1 METPSQTEARERR
14 DDSYGTEFE
23 RICTDVEF
31 TKVGGKLLELLQAC
45 EDLVLSPAKP
55 QDEGEEAERNIAK
68 DLLDTLGVPGD
79 VWTIADA
86 VELVMERKK
95 L

>member
-1 METPSQTEARERR
+1 METPSQTEARERC
-14 DDSYGTEFE
+14 DDSYGAEFE

-45 EDLVLSPAKP
+45 EDLVTSPRKP
-55 QDEGEEAERNIAK
+55 QDEGEQAERIIANN
-68 DLLDTLGVPGD
+68 LLDTLGRPGD
-79 VWTIADA
+79 VWAITEV